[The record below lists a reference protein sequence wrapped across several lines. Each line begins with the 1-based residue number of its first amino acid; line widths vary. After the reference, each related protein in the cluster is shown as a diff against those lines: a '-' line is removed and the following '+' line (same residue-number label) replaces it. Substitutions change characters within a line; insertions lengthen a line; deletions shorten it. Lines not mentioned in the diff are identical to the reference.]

1 MEKKKKYLI
10 LTYGCQMNVHESEKL
25 AGILEKNGYEVCTN
39 ATEADVVV
47 FNTCA
52 IRENAEQKIFGNIGE
67 LKNIKI
73 ANPEMIIAV
82 GGCMS
87 QQKNYAD
94 EIMSKFP
101 YVDIVFG
108 THNLADFEEMLKKK
122 IKSGKRV
129 SSVVEDETIAL
140 RDSLQI
146 ARTSGVNAWV
156 NIMYGCNNFCTYC
169 IVPYVR
175 GREVS
180 RPLNDILREVENLL
194 KEGYKQITLLGQNV
208 NSYRGKDNDG
218 NEISFA
224 ELLAK
229 IDELDYKFR
238 LRFMTSHPK
247 DLSSEVIDVIASSK
261 HICHGIHLPI
271 QCGSDKILASMNRK
285 YTTAQYMK
293 LINEIKTKI
302 PDVELTTDIIVGFPG
317 ETEEDFEGT
326 LDIMKK
332 VEYMQI
338 FGFIYSKRKGTVAE
352 KMAGHIDSKTKKERL
367 SRLLEVKN
375 EIVNRRTQEMLNKT
389 YEVLVESYDAEKE
402 ILYCS
407 LDSGKTIT
415 VKGSKNCVGE
425 FVDVKVTSVRKSV
438 IYGEIVDADK
448 ICDFKEKT
456 FKYPIEVSIL
466 PKDEKSLKILREN
479 KKSQKTINDL
489 KSKK

>member
-1 MEKKKKYLI
+1 MEKKKYLI
-10 LTYGCQMNVHESEKL
+10 LTFGCQMNVHESEKL

-39 ATEADVVV
+39 ATEADIVV

-52 IRENAEQKIFGNIGE
+52 IRENAEQKIYGNIGE
-67 LKNIKI
+67 LKNIKV
-73 ANPEMIIAV
+73 AKPEMIIAV

-87 QQKNYAD
+87 QQDNYAT

-108 THNLADFEEMLKKK
+108 THNLADFEALLKKK
-122 IKSGKRV
+122 IETGKRI
-129 SSVVEDETIAL
+129 SSITQEETIAL

-146 ARTSGVNAWV
+146 ARTSGTNAWV

-180 RPLNDILREVENLL
+180 RPEKDILREVEALL
-194 KEGYKQITLLGQNV
+194 KEGYKQITLLCQNV
-208 NSYRGKDNDG
+208 NSYHGKDENG
-218 NEISFA
+218 NEIWFDK
-224 ELLAK
+224 LLAD
-229 IDELDYKFR
+229 IDKFDYKFR

-247 DLSSEVIDVIASSK
+247 DLSSEVIDVIANSK

-285 YTTAQYMK
+285 YTIEKYLK
-293 LINEIKTKI
+293 LIDEIKTKI

-352 KMAGHIDSKTKKERL
+352 KMADHIETKIKKDRL

-375 EIVNRRTQEMLNKT
+375 EIINRRTQEMLGKT
-389 YEVLVESYDAEKE
+389 YEVLAESFDERTDT
-402 ILYCS
+402 LYCS

-415 VKGSKNCVGE
+415 VKGTKNCIGE
-425 FVDVKVTSVRKSV
+425 FINVKVVSVKKSV
-438 IYGEIVDADK
+438 IYGEIVNPESTEK
-448 ICDFKEKT
+448 FKEKN

-466 PKDEKSLKILREN
+466 PKDQKGLKLLREN
-479 KKSQKTINDL
+479 KKNQKAVNDL